1 MVALNLSRPTFVQG
15 RNTQVSYVQGYSIE
29 RIQIEVP
36 AIHHDDIVTP
46 FILKECEE
54 LVTVRRR
61 KLISQ
66 F

>member
-1 MVALNLSRPTFVQG
+1 V
-15 RNTQVSYVQGYSIE
+15 IE
-29 RIQIEVP
+29 RVKIEVP
-36 AIHHDDIVTP
+36 AIHHDDIVPP